1 MQIICWTTQEFFS
14 AIQNLTSP
22 TQPYNSTRID
32 TPPIQ
37 LESRKRMYLALIGEE
52 RLWYTTVSWSI
63 FPAKTKTKKNKN
75 RWYAWVSCKLL
86 CDKSRVEMVG
96 SCNPLANRYFSL
108 KVLVSFNVVDS
119 LHCRIG
125 IQVCTLSH
133 LSDLSVNSLP
143 LEQGGSVYIAKT
155 W

>member
-1 MQIICWTTQEFFS
+1 
-14 AIQNLTSP
+14 
-22 TQPYNSTRID
+22 
-32 TPPIQ
+32 
-37 LESRKRMYLALIGEE
+37 
-52 RLWYTTVSWSI
+52 
-63 FPAKTKTKKNKN
+63 
-75 RWYAWVSCKLL
+75 
-86 CDKSRVEMVG
+86 MVG

-125 IQVCTLSH
+125 IQVCSLSH
-133 LSDLSVNSLP
+133 LRDLSVNSLP